1 MATLER
7 PVTQVRIQ
15 QTKADPGGWLSWL
28 TTVDHKKIGI
38 MYLVSAFFFF
48 VLGGIEALLIRVQ
61 LGAPNNTFLSPDTY
75 NQIFTMHATT
85 MVFLAIMPLLVG
97 FGNYFVPLMIG
108 ARDMAYPRLNALSIW
123 LFIFGGLML
132 YSSFITGGAPGA
144 GWFAYAPLSNKAYS
158 ATTGMDYWVLGLGIT
173 GVASI
178 AGALNFIVTTL
189 NMRAPGMSFN
199 RMPLFVWTN
208 LVTSFLIIFAFP
220 SLTVAQVM
228 LFFDRQFGTNFFNP
242 SGGGDP
248 LLWQHLFWFF
258 GHPEVY
264 IMILPAMGIISEI
277 LPTFS
282 RKPIF
287 GYAFIA
293 YSTVAIGFLGFTV
306 WAHHM
311 FATGMG
317 PLVNGIFSAGSFL
330 IGVPTGVK
338 IFNWIATLYLGNIRM
353 KTPLYFAVG
362 FVAMF
367 IIGGISGITLGS
379 PPIDS
384 QQTDTYYV
392 VAHIH
397 YVLFG
402 GSIFAIFAGF
412 YYWFPKMSGRMYNER
427 LGKLQFWLMLI
438 SFNITFFP
446 MHILGTEGM
455 PRRYYTYE
463 AGMGWEIWNLIETI
477 GAFALALSVL
487 VFIWNM
493 LTSLRNGELAPSDP
507 WDAATLEWGTPT
519 SPPPA
524 HNFDRI
530 PTVYSRRPLWD
541 TKYPDLEMA
550 HEPGTPALKRGE
562 MVQRAQVGQAEAR
575 EESSIHMPSPT
586 IAPMILSLGIIVAGY
601 GALYRFVSPDL
612 PVPFLGIIGLA
623 IMGFAIFQWVKAAH
637 ADAAH

>member
-1 MATLER
+1 MATLEQ
-7 PVTQVRIQ
+7 PIPQVRIQ
-15 QTKADPGGWLSWL
+15 QHKADPGGWTSWL

-38 MYLVSAFFFF
+38 MYLISAFFFF
-48 VLGGIEALLIRVQ
+48 VIGGIEALLIRIQ

-85 MVFLAIMPLLVG
+85 MVFLAIMPMLVG
-97 FGNYFVPLMIG
+97 FGNYIVPLMIG

-132 YSSFITGGAPGA
+132 YASFITGGAPGA
-144 GWFAYAPLSNKAYS
+144 GWFSYAPLSEKPYS
-158 ATTGMDYWVLGLGIT
+158 ATTGMDYWVLGLLIT

-189 NMRAPGMSFN
+189 NMRAPGMTFN
-199 RMPLFVWTN
+199 RLPLFVWTN

-220 SLTVAQVM
+220 SLTVGQIM
-228 LFFDRQFGTNFFNP
+228 LFFDRQFGTHFFNP

-264 IMILPAMGIISEI
+264 IMILPAMGIISEV

-311 FATGMG
+311 FAVGMG
-317 PLVNGIFSAGSFL
+317 PLVNALFSASSFL

-338 IFNWIATLYLGNIRM
+338 IFNWIATLYMGNIRM

-379 PPIDS
+379 PPIDA
-384 QQTDTYYV
+384 QQTDSYYV
-392 VAHIH
+392 VAHLH

-402 GSIFAIFAGF
+402 GSIFGIFAGF
-412 YYWFPKMSGRMYNER
+412 YYWFPKMTGRMYNER

-438 SFNITFFP
+438 AFNITFFP

-477 GAFALALSVL
+477 GAFLLAFSVL
-487 VFIWNM
+487 LFIWNM
-493 LTSLRNGELAPSDP
+493 LTSLRNGAIASTDP
-507 WDAATLEWGTPT
+507 WDAATLEWATS

-524 HNFDRI
+524 HNFDKTPI
-530 PTVYSRRPLWD
+530 VYSRRPLWD

-550 HEPGTPALKRGE
+550 HAPGAHALTR
-562 MVQRAQVGQAEAR
+562 GQAVQSERDRVHEIADDGP
-575 EESSIHMPSPT
+575 IHMPSPT
-586 IAPMILSLGIIVAGY
+586 FAPIIAAFGVTIGAF
-601 GALYRFVSPDL
+601 GALYRFVSEDV
-612 PVPFLGIIGLA
+612 PVPFLGLIALGIIAYA
-623 IMGFAIFQWVKAAH
+623 IIKWVRDSH

>member
-1 MATLER
+1 
-7 PVTQVRIQ
+7 
-15 QTKADPGGWLSWL
+15 
-28 TTVDHKKIGI
+28 
-38 MYLVSAFFFF
+38 
-48 VLGGIEALLIRVQ
+48 
-61 LGAPNNTFLSPDTY
+61 
-75 NQIFTMHATT
+75 
-85 MVFLAIMPLLVG
+85 
-97 FGNYFVPLMIG
+97 
-108 ARDMAYPRLNALSIW
+108 
-123 LFIFGGLML
+123 
-132 YSSFITGGAPGA
+132 
-144 GWFAYAPLSNKAYS
+144 
-158 ATTGMDYWVLGLGIT
+158 
-173 GVASI
+173 
-178 AGALNFIVTTL
+178 VTTL
-189 NMRAPGMSFN
+189 NMRAPGMTFN
-199 RMPLFVWTN
+199 RLPLFVWTN

-220 SLTVAQVM
+220 SLTVGQIM
-228 LFFDRQFGTNFFNP
+228 LFFDRQFGTHFFNP

-264 IMILPAMGIISEI
+264 IMILPAMGVISEV

-311 FATGMG
+311 FAVGMG
-317 PLVNGIFSAGSFL
+317 PLVNALFSASSFL

-338 IFNWIATLYLGNIRM
+338 IFNWIATLYMGNIRL

-379 PPIDS
+379 PPIDA

-392 VAHIH
+392 VAHLH

-402 GSIFAIFAGF
+402 GSIFGIFAGF
-412 YYWFPKMSGRMYNER
+412 YYWFPKMTGRMYNER
-427 LGKLQFWLMLI
+427 LGKLQFWFLLI
-438 SFNITFFP
+438 AFNVTFFP

-477 GAFALALSVL
+477 GAFLLAFSVL
-487 VFIWNM
+487 LFIWNM
-493 LTSLRNGELAPSDP
+493 LTSIRNGAIAPADP
-507 WDAATLEWGTPT
+507 WDAATLEWASS

-524 HNFDRI
+524 HNFDKTPI
-530 PTVYSRRPLWD
+530 VYSRRPLWD
-541 TKYPDLEMA
+541 TKYPELEMA
-550 HEPGTPALKRGE
+550 HAPGTHALTR
-562 MVQRAQVGQAEAR
+562 GQAVQHER
-575 EESSIHMPSPT
+575 DRVHEIVDDGPIHMPSPT
-586 IAPMILSLGIIVAGY
+586 FAPIIAAFGVALGAF
-601 GALYRFVSPDL
+601 GALYRFVSEDV
-612 PVPFLGIIGLA
+612 PVPFVGLIALGIIGYA
-623 IMGFAIFQWVKAAH
+623 IVKWVRDSH

>member
-1 MATLER
+1 MATLEQ
-7 PVTQVRIQ
+7 PIPQVRIQ
-15 QTKADPGGWLSWL
+15 QHKADPGGWTSWL

-38 MYLVSAFFFF
+38 MYLISAFFFF
-48 VLGGIEALLIRVQ
+48 VIGGIEALLIRIQ

-85 MVFLAIMPLLVG
+85 MVFLAIMPMLVG
-97 FGNYFVPLMIG
+97 FGNYIVPLMIG

-132 YSSFITGGAPGA
+132 YASFITGGAPGA
-144 GWFAYAPLSNKAYS
+144 GWFSYAPLSEKPYS
-158 ATTGMDYWVLGLGIT
+158 ATTGMDYWVLGLLIT

-189 NMRAPGMSFN
+189 NMRAPGMTFN
-199 RMPLFVWTN
+199 RLPLFVWTN

-220 SLTVAQVM
+220 SLTVGQIM
-228 LFFDRQFGTNFFNP
+228 LFFDRQFGTHFFNP

-264 IMILPAMGIISEI
+264 IMILPAMGIISEV

-311 FATGMG
+311 FAVGMG
-317 PLVNGIFSAGSFL
+317 PLVNALFSASSFL

-338 IFNWIATLYLGNIRM
+338 IFNWIATLYMGNIRM

-379 PPIDS
+379 PPIDA
-384 QQTDTYYV
+384 QQTDSYYV
-392 VAHIH
+392 VAHLH

-402 GSIFAIFAGF
+402 GSIFGIFAGF
-412 YYWFPKMSGRMYNER
+412 YYWFPKMTGRMYNER

-438 SFNITFFP
+438 AFNITFFP

-477 GAFALALSVL
+477 GAFLLAFSVL
-487 VFIWNM
+487 LFIWNM
-493 LTSLRNGELAPSDP
+493 LTSLRNGAIASTDP
-507 WDAATLEWGTPT
+507 WDAATLEWATS

-524 HNFDRI
+524 HNFDKTPI
-530 PTVYSRRPLWD
+530 VYSRRPLWD
-541 TKYPDLEMA
+541 TKYPELEMA
-550 HEPGTPALKRGE
+550 HAPGAHALTR
-562 MVQRAQVGQAEAR
+562 GQAVQSERDRVHEIADDGP
-575 EESSIHMPSPT
+575 IHMPSPT
-586 IAPMILSLGIIVAGY
+586 FAPIIAAFGVTLGAF
-601 GALYRFVSPDL
+601 GALYRFVSDDI
-612 PVPFLGIIGLA
+612 PVPFLGLISLGIIAYA
-623 IMGFAIFQWVKAAH
+623 IIKWVRDSH
-637 ADAAH
+637 ADALH

>member
-1 MATLER
+1 
-7 PVTQVRIQ
+7 
-15 QTKADPGGWLSWL
+15 
-28 TTVDHKKIGI
+28 
-38 MYLVSAFFFF
+38 MYLISAFFFF
-48 VLGGIEALLIRVQ
+48 VIGGIEALLIRIQ
-61 LGAPNNTFLSPDTY
+61 LGAPNNTFVSPDTY
-75 NQIFTMHATT
+75 SQIFTMHATT
-85 MVFLAIMPLLVG
+85 MVFLAIMPMLVG
-97 FGNYFVPLMIG
+97 FGNYIVPLMIG

-132 YSSFITGGAPGA
+132 YASFITGGAPGA
-144 GWFAYAPLSNKAYS
+144 GWFSYAPLSEKPYS
-158 ATTGMDYWVLGLGIT
+158 ATTGMDYWVLGLLIT

-189 NMRAPGMSFN
+189 NMRAPGMTFN
-199 RMPLFVWTN
+199 RLPLFVWTN

-220 SLTVAQVM
+220 SLTVGQIM
-228 LFFDRQFGTNFFNP
+228 LFFDRQFGTHFFNP

-264 IMILPAMGIISEI
+264 IMILPAMGIISEV

-311 FATGMG
+311 FAVGMG
-317 PLVNGIFSAGSFL
+317 PLVNALFSASSFL

-338 IFNWIATLYLGNIRM
+338 IFNWIATLYMGNIRM

-379 PPIDS
+379 PPIDA
-384 QQTDTYYV
+384 QQTDSYYV
-392 VAHIH
+392 VAHLH

-402 GSIFAIFAGF
+402 GSIFGIFAGF
-412 YYWFPKMSGRMYNER
+412 YYWFPKMTGRMYNER

-438 SFNITFFP
+438 AFNITFFP

-477 GAFALALSVL
+477 GAFLLAFSVVV
-487 VFIWNM
+487 VFWNM
-493 LTSLRNGELAPSDP
+493 ITSLRNGAIAWTDP
-507 WDAATLEWGTPT
+507 WDAARLEWATS
-519 SPPPA
+519 SPPRA
-524 HNFDRI
+524 HNFDKTPI
-530 PTVYSRRPLWD
+530 VYSRRPLWD

-550 HEPGTPALKRGE
+550 HAPGAHALTR
-562 MVQRAQVGQAEAR
+562 GQAVQSERDRVHEIADDGP
-575 EESSIHMPSPT
+575 IHMPSPT
-586 IAPMILSLGIIVAGY
+586 FAPIIAAFGVTIGAF
-601 GALYRFVSPDL
+601 GALYRFVSEDV
-612 PVPFLGIIGLA
+612 PVPFLGLIALGIIAYA
-623 IMGFAIFQWVKAAH
+623 IIKWVRDSH

>member
-7 PVTQVRIQ
+7 PVPQVRIQ
-15 QTKADPGGWLSWL
+15 QHKADPGGWTSWL

-38 MYLVSAFFFF
+38 MYLLSAFIFF
-48 VLGGIEALLIRVQ
+48 VIGGIEALLIRVQ

-85 MVFLAIMPLLVG
+85 MVFLAIMPMLVG
-97 FGNYFVPLMIG
+97 FGNYIVPLMIG

-132 YSSFITGGAPGA
+132 YASFITGGAPAA
-144 GWFAYAPLSNKAYS
+144 GWFSYAPLSEKPYS
-158 ATTGMDYWVLGLGIT
+158 ATTGMDYWVLGLLIT

-189 NMRAPGMSFN
+189 NMRAPGMTFN
-199 RMPLFVWTN
+199 RLPLFVWTN

-220 SLTVAQVM
+220 SLTVGQIM
-228 LFFDRQFGTNFFNP
+228 LFFDRQFGTHFFNP

-264 IMILPAMGIISEI
+264 IMILPAMGIISEV

-317 PLVNGIFSAGSFL
+317 PLVNALFSASSFL

-338 IFNWIATLYLGNIRM
+338 IFNWIATLYMGNIRM

-379 PPIDS
+379 PPIDL
-384 QQTDTYYV
+384 QQTDSYYV
-392 VAHIH
+392 VAHLH

-402 GSIFAIFAGF
+402 GSIFGIFAGF
-412 YYWFPKMSGRMYNER
+412 YYWFPKMTGRMYNER

-438 SFNITFFP
+438 AFNITFFP

-477 GAFALALSVL
+477 GAFLLAFSVL
-487 VFIWNM
+487 LFIWNM
-493 LTSLRNGELAPSDP
+493 LTSLRNGAVASTDP
-507 WDAATLEWGTPT
+507 WDGATLEWATS

-524 HNFDRI
+524 HNFDKTPI
-530 PTVYSRRPLWD
+530 VYSRRPLWD
-541 TKYPDLEMA
+541 TKYPELEMA
-550 HEPGTPALKRGE
+550 HAPGTHAMTR
-562 MVQRAQVGQAEAR
+562 GQAVQSERDRVHETADDGP
-575 EESSIHMPSPT
+575 IHMPSPT
-586 IAPMILSLGIIVAGY
+586 FAPIIAAFGVTVGAF
-601 GALYRFVSPDL
+601 GALYRFVSEDV
-612 PVPFLGIIGLA
+612 PVPFLGLIGLGIIAYA
-623 IMGFAIFQWVKAAH
+623 IIKWVRDSH
-637 ADAAH
+637 ADAPH